1 MMGTTVSRWVLR
13 GLAATIAGVFV
24 IMLAHTGVS
33 AGSGG
38 GDRIRYRFT
47 LHPPA
52 KVDAPKG
59 KAKYEE
65 RTSGRKK
72 LNVEVE
78 HIGDTTATIEVFVDN
93 VSVGTAALSACSVE
107 IELDTED
114 AETVPT
120 MTQQSLIEVFD
131 ADTDTKLLTSAS

>member
-1 MMGTTVSRWVLR
+1 MGKSVARWMAR
-13 GLAATIAGVFV
+13 GLAAIVAGMFV
-24 IMLAHTGVS
+24 IMLTHSAAN
-33 AGSGG
+33 AGSG

-52 KVDAPKG
+52 KIDAPKG

-78 HIGDTTATIEVFVDN
+78 HIDDATTTIEVFVDN
-93 VSVGTAALSACSVE
+93 QSVGTAPLSACQTE

-114 AETVPT
+114 GDTVPT
-120 MTQQSLIEVFD
+120 MTQASLIEVFD
-131 ADTDTKLLTSAS
+131 ADTDTKLLTSAP

>member
-1 MMGTTVSRWVLR
+1 
-13 GLAATIAGVFV
+13 
-24 IMLAHTGVS
+24 
-33 AGSGG
+33 
-38 GDRIRYRFT
+38 YKYT

-52 KVDAPKG
+52 KIDAPKG

-78 HIGDTTATIEVFVDN
+78 HIGEATTTIEVFVDGN
-93 VSVGTAALSACSVE
+93 SVGTAALSACSVE

-114 AETVPT
+114 SDTVPT
-120 MTQQSLIEVFD
+120 MTQASLIEVFD

>member
-1 MMGTTVSRWVLR
+1 MMGMTVSRWVLR
-13 GLAATIAGVFV
+13 GLAVTIAVMFV
-24 IMLAHTGVS
+24 LMLSYSGAS

-38 GDRIRYRFT
+38 GDRIRYKFT

-52 KVDAPKG
+52 KIDAPKG

-65 RTSGRKK
+65 RNNGRKK

-78 HIGDTTATIEVFVDN
+78 HIGDTTTTIEVFVDN

-114 AETVPT
+114 SDTVPT
-120 MTQQSLIEVFD
+120 MTQASLVEVFD